1 MHRALAG
8 TAALI
13 AVAVVSLTGQS
24 GGRAPRPP
32 AAPRA
37 RRVRPG
43 RLRHPSQDVR
53 PRQRPAADR
62 ARGPL
67 GAGRGRERL
76 VSRRLAQ
83 RAARQDRVRA
93 PVRALLLQ
101 RVRALSQ
108 GLPRG
113 DGRPWRQQPQ
123 RHHVGRSHQLLRG
136 RAGVRARAH
145 ALPGGRPPGVPGQAD
160 CRTDAQP
167 RARRG
172 AEREAPGREPA
183 LRPRVQPRRD
193 APVSAEPSLQ
203 LADHRQH
210 RRPERRKSPG
220 RAGLVPVV
228 LWPQQLRAV
237 ARRRHHAGAGAGA
250 GEEVLR
256 RHPGGSASGSRH
268 AVGAAARRQ
277 RPRGDA

>member
-8 TAALI
+8 TAALV

-24 GGRAPRPP
+24 GGRAR
-32 AAPRA
+32 APA
-37 RRVRPG
+37 RRRVAAGGGVRPV
-43 RLRHPSQDVR
+43 RLRHPPQDLR
-53 PRQRPAADR
+53 PRQRPAVDR

-160 CRTDAQP
+160 RRTDAQP

-203 LADHRQH
+203 LA
-210 RRPERRKSPG
+210 RP
-220 RAGLVPVV
+220 
-228 LWPQQLRAV
+228 
-237 ARRRHHAGAGAGA
+237 
-250 GEEVLR
+250 
-256 RHPGGSASGSRH
+256 SAAWRT
-268 AVGAAARRQ
+268 
-277 RPRGDA
+277 